1 MITPILLQALQEAT
15 KDRDAARPFFRKFLH
30 MLNVYKIEYVVDAGT
45 LLGAIREGEEILWDD
60 DFDIY
65 MSRKNMELLNAALKQ
80 SITFTTDRTYEPYV
94 VKDFDYHF
102 EFSPIGDSKKKLIQY
117 FNIIAV
123 TNETNEF
130 IPIHICDI
138 FYEGDNSGWEHPT
151 IAELYPI
158 RNATLGDMT
167 VPVPNRA
174 EDYLKRSFGM
184 DCLHEYTICNKYLYE
199 RGWRPDEVSNYKIV
213 DKNIYEKLRQQFNR
227 HLDVEEK
234 IKNEK
239 QATHNKDNESIDAQQ
254 DQPQN
259 VKLSQSAE
267 TEPGAADE
275 AVFVMGD
282 SEVCQ
287 LCGLEQHGMTK
298 TKKLD
303 VVKEEVEMLT
313 QETQTEHA
321 LLHAEDQHAEDQPT
335 EEHNA
340 EEHNAE
346 EQPTEEHNT
355 EEHNAEDPP
364 TEDQP
369 TEEHI
374 EQSQYNEETDT
385 KNVKKEVTKEITNK
399 QEKKKRGRGKNNTVS
414 LDITE

>member
-45 LLGAIREGEEILWDD
+45 LLGAIRDGEEILWDD

-80 SITFTTDRTYEPYV
+80 SITFTTDKTYEPYV

-213 DKNIYEKLRQQFNR
+213 DKNIYEKLRQQFSR

-267 TEPGAADE
+267 TEPVRPATQLQL
-275 AVFVMGD
+275 VPLPPRSPSQTVMD
-282 SEVCQ
+282 NSEVCK
-287 LCGLEQHGMTK
+287 LCGLELHGMTK
-298 TKKLD
+298 TERLD
-303 VVKEEVEMLT
+303 VAKEDAKILT
-313 QETQTEHA
+313 QETQTEHM
-321 LLHAEDQHAEDQPT
+321 LLST

-346 EQPTEEHNT
+346 EQPMEE
-355 EEHNAEDPP
+355 
-364 TEDQP
+364 QP
-369 TEEHI
+369 MEEHI
-374 EQSQYNEETDT
+374 EQSQCHEETDN
-385 KNVKKEVTKEITNK
+385 KNVKNEVTKEITNK
-399 QEKKKRGRGKNNTVS
+399 QEKKKKGRGKNNNTVN